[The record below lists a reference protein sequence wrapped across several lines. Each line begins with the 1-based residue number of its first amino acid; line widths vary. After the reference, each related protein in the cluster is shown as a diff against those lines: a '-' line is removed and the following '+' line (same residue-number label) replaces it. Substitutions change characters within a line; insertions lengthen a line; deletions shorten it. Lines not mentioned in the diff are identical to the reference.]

1 MLRSPMAALW
11 RNREFVLL
19 QLGQLLSSAGT
30 SSTTIAYPLLAL
42 ALTHS
47 PAKAGII
54 SFARLIPYAL
64 FGLVSSLAA
73 DRWNRKRLMIAAD
86 AVRAAAVGALA
97 ATILLDRA
105 EFWQIPIVAFVEGTG
120 ATFFSAS
127 SAGALRAIV
136 PAVQLP
142 AAVGAQRV
150 GEASVNLAG
159 PPLGGALFSVGRA
172 IPFVFDAASY
182 LSSIL

>member
-1 MLRSPMAALW
+1 

-64 FGLVSSLAA
+64 FGLFSGLAT

-97 ATILLDRA
+97 ATILLGRA
-105 EFWQIPIVAFVEGTG
+105 EFWQIPVVAFVEGTG
-120 ATFFSAS
+120 ATFLWS
-127 SAGALRAIV
+127 SYAGVLRAIV
-136 PAVQLP
+136 AARELP
-142 AAVGAQRV
+142 VAVGASPTRQAPV
-150 GEASVNLAG
+150 S
-159 PPLGGALFSVGRA
+159 
-172 IPFVFDAASY
+172 
-182 LSSIL
+182 